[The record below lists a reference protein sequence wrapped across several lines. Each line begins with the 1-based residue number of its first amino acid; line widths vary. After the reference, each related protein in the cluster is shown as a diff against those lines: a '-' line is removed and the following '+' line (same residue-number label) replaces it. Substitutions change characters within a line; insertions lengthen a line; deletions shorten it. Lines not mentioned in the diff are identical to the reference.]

1 MYIISLFI
9 VCIHDC
15 KTGLKKEAHFKIAS
29 WISYI
34 NKTFYSSLILLVE
47 TIWIFNIAFGLS
59 FQQQFDWR
67 LYSLRHLKYLRDF
80 LIPAR
85 RPKVSPLAYMYFS
98 LTTSWAFIA
107 DLIKVYS
114 QLHQGLYIL
123 WHYDTTSHDGD
134 FIVLLN
140 FFVSIDIAE
149 YHHSSMIKVS
159 SL

>member
-1 MYIISLFI
+1 MTIRPDWKKRHISKLHLESVISIKHFILHLF
-9 VCIHDC
+9 
-15 KTGLKKEAHFKIAS
+15 F
-29 WISYI
+29 
-34 NKTFYSSLILLVE
+34 
-47 TIWIFNIAFGLS
+47 WIFNIAFGLS
-59 FQQQFDWR
+59 LQQQFDWR

-85 RPKVSPLAYMYFS
+85 RPKVSPLAFFS

-123 WHYDTTSHDGD
+123 RHYDTSSHDGD

-149 YHHSSMIKVS
+149 YHHSSVIKVS